1 MEFQS
6 RGCRTRV
13 SSYIHLSSSS
23 LWEADGREEKA
34 RRNKNVERN
43 QDQGEGK
50 KEVKKGRKG
59 RKKQRGNN
67 GRTYTE

>member
-1 MEFQS
+1 
-6 RGCRTRV
+6 V

-23 LWEADGREEKA
+23 LWEAHGREEKTG
-34 RRNKNVERN
+34 RNKNVERN
-43 QDQGEGK
+43 QGEGK